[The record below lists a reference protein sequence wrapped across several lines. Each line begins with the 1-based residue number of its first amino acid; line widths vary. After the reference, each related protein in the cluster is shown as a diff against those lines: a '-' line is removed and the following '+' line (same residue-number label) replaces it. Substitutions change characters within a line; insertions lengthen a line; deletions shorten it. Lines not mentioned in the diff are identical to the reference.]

1 MCADA
6 PGADWHSPAPYA
18 PLAQCDRHG
27 FAWEWLRRTQA
38 YRTACAPQLTAAE
51 EHRIA
56 AQFGLHRLEAPD
68 LAWPQARPLW
78 RRDVD
83 PAVLEAEIA
92 PSPGGTAIDLRMLT
106 TIASFDDDGQ
116 EEHWL
121 FADHGHH
128 VRIDL
133 RRGSL
138 NKGCVAL
145 RFQIRGFPRCRAQL
159 ASLDRLVA
167 LTELGRWPAR
177 NPPPERRA
185 ERWALMLRVH
195 DAVASGASHR
205 AIAERLFELG
215 ELQRWRVTAP
225 SWRRRVQ
232 RLAEAARQLARA
244 GPATWLRS

>member
-1 MCADA
+1 MSADA

-18 PLAQCDRHG
+18 PLACCDRHG
-27 FAWEWLRRTQA
+27 FAWEWLRRTWA
-38 YRTACAPQLTAAE
+38 YRTAYAVQPTIAE
-51 EHRIA
+51 ERRIA
-56 AQFGLHRLEAPD
+56 AQFGLHRLESPD

-92 PSPGGTAIDLRMLT
+92 PSRDDATIDLHTLT
-106 TIASFDDDGQ
+106 TIATCDDDGQ

-133 RRGSL
+133 PRGSL
-138 NKGCVAL
+138 SEGCVAL
-145 RFQIRGFPRCRAQL
+145 RFQISGFPRCRAQL
-159 ASLDRLVA
+159 ASLDRLVS

-185 ERWALMLRVH
+185 ERWALMLRVY

-205 AIAERLFELG
+205 AIAECLFDLG
-215 ELQRWRVTAP
+215 DLPRWRVAVP

-232 RLAEAARQLARA
+232 RLAEAARQLARDD
-244 GPATWLRS
+244 PATWLRS

>member
-1 MCADA
+1 MSADV
-6 PGADWHSPAPYA
+6 PGADWRSPAPYA
-18 PLAQCDRHG
+18 PLAHCDRHG
-27 FAWEWLRRTQA
+27 FAWEWLRRTRA
-38 YRTACAPQLTAAE
+38 YRTAYARQLTAAE
-51 EHRIA
+51 ERRIA
-56 AQFGLHRLEAPD
+56 AQFGLHRLELPD

-92 PSPGGTAIDLRMLT
+92 PSRDDATIDLHTLT
-106 TIASFDDDGQ
+106 TIASFDDDGR

-121 FADHGHH
+121 LADHGHH

-138 NKGCVAL
+138 NEGCVAL
-145 RFQIRGFPRCRAQL
+145 RFQISGFPRCRAQL
-159 ASLDRLVA
+159 ASLERLVS

-205 AIAERLFELG
+205 AIAECLFDLYD
-215 ELQRWRVTAP
+215 LPRWRVNAP

-232 RLAEAARQLARA
+232 RLAEAARQLAGE